1 MRVYLKTALRRHVQ
15 SGGTDWDSPV
25 VESNLELFHS
35 ALKCFFMI
43 CHLGLPK
50 SHFYL
55 SPLAGYY
62 LICACDG
69 SPDLSSISISLV
81 SFLNFQEYKARA
93 MHLYLDCSVR
103 HIQSSHQVHLA
114 ELIALLKCCVK
125 AVETLQDLSQL
136 DIKIPPENVIL
147 LSDSRYCLLTS
158 SQFLLFSIK
167 NLGP

>member
-1 MRVYLKTALRRHVQ
+1 MSSLQTTLDYVSNITVSRLTLASCLAQCFDHSGRFLSLVRVYLKTALRRHVQ
-15 SGGTDWDSPV
+15 SGGTNWDSPV
-25 VESNLELFHS
+25 MGSNLELFHS

-81 SFLNFQEYKARA
+81 SFLNFQEYCCK
-93 MHLYLDCSVR
+93 
-103 HIQSSHQVHLA
+103 IQYTKFH
-114 ELIALLKCCVK
+114 
-125 AVETLQDLSQL
+125 
-136 DIKIPPENVIL
+136 
-147 LSDSRYCLLTS
+147 
-158 SQFLLFSIK
+158 
-167 NLGP
+167 